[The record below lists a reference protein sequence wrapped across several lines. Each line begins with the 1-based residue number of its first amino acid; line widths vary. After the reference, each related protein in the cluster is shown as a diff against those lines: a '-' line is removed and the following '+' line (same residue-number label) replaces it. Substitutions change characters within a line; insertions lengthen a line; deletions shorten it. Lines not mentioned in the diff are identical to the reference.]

1 MDHKILALGGDGIG
15 PEVLDFGLH
24 LIYKIQDIFGIN
36 IKIEHDLIGGA
47 CWDKFQVFC
56 KNETVEKAKNSDA
69 ILVGA
74 VGGPKWDNI
83 KIKGTPEEQDGL
95 MRLRKELDAY
105 LGIRPAKVFSGL
117 MIKVLLKKKNQR
129 N

>member
-15 PEVLDFGLH
+15 PEVLDFRLH

-36 IKIEHDLIGGA
+36 IKIERDLIGGA

-74 VGGPKWDNI
+74 VGDPKWDNI
-83 KIKGTPEEQDGL
+83 KIKGTPEE
-95 MRLRKELDAY
+95 
-105 LGIRPAKVFSGL
+105 
-117 MIKVLLKKKNQR
+117 
-129 N
+129 

>member
-15 PEVLDFGLH
+15 PEVLDLGLH

-56 KNETVEKAKNSDA
+56 KNYVQTLCEIYHFLSVS
-69 ILVGA
+69 
-74 VGGPKWDNI
+74 
-83 KIKGTPEEQDGL
+83 
-95 MRLRKELDAY
+95 
-105 LGIRPAKVFSGL
+105 
-117 MIKVLLKKKNQR
+117 LLFI
-129 N
+129 